1 MLIIDKMG
9 DKFGFNFISSLAL
22 KLFSTDVKTDVR
34 ELKRLSSIKTYVSKG
49 WPFLLYSVWKLPSIG
64 FKSSNYFVLRRP
76 SFERLNDKLT

>member
-1 MLIIDKMG
+1 
-9 DKFGFNFISSLAL
+9 
-22 KLFSTDVKTDVR
+22 VR